1 MQYAGIPDFSGGGGH
16 SPRSLRQSGAE
27 QIRGV
32 CEPVPDGAGSVVS
45 MWGVYRVTVGPVLG
59 HRVKG
64 SELGWN

>member
-1 MQYAGIPDFSGGGGH
+1 MKGGTPYLSREGGH
-16 SPRSLRQSGAE
+16 SSRSLRQSGAE

-32 CEPVPDGAGSVVS
+32 CEPVPDGAGSIVS
-45 MWGVYRVTVGPVLG
+45 MWGVYRVTGGPVLD